1 MKPEY
6 KEKYPHLFEPF
17 TVGKGKS
24 AITFKNRV
32 LVPPMVSVMGHNFLG
47 GINDYMGVL
56 WHGDMA
62 RGGFSSI
69 CMPFEVPHD
78 GGHPGGLEIDSE
90 RTFSA
95 YHTVLRLS
103 LIHIFITQSALS
115 QAISNLEEELGVKLL
130 IRTNRGVTAT
140 VFGEIIYSDAKEIIK
155 VVKGY
160 KEKWRAMLDDTSC
173 TSNIRIVAYPSAN
186 SILVDNIIPEL
197 CNMYPNMD
205 FSVFEEPPSKNEI
218 EIMKRYDAT
227 IRRGSWVKPEFEAVR
242 EEIERN
248 GYAVDVLCENDPLQ
262 LLVSSKSPYAKYESL
277 NESDLKKMSV
287 AFYATEKAPVYLK
300 YFDDAKC
307 FKLQQHGSIMRFVAN
322 NGAVAV
328 FPKNIVTVSYTHLL
342 CVRCQSR
349 LHRSCRCR
357 GCSR

>member
-1 MKPEY
+1 MYLEQLTY
-6 KEKYPHLFEPF
+6 LI
-17 TVGKGKS
+17 S
-24 AITFKNRV
+24 AIESK
-32 LVPPMVSVMGHNFLG
+32 
-47 GINDYMGVL
+47 
-56 WHGDMA
+56 
-62 RGGFSSI
+62 SI
-69 CMPFEVPHD
+69 
-78 GGHPGGLEIDSE
+78 
-90 RTFSA
+90 SA
-95 YHTVLRLS
+95 AAES
-103 LIHIFITQSALS
+103 LFITQSALS

-227 IRRGSWVKPEFEAVR
+227 IRIGSWVKPEFEAVR

-328 FPKNIVTVSYTHLL
+328 FPKNIVKSDPYVKEHKIVSIPIKID
-342 CVRCQSR
+342 SR
-349 LHRSCRCR
+349 EFPPITSYIVHRTKDKLTEDEKRVIWVINHYFKYSTDEL
-357 GCSR
+357 